1 MTEVIQGLVSDAK
14 KNKFSTIPTLT
25 DEDVVSV
32 WDNVSSF
39 VEKQMSMQK
48 GVHIAGLGT
57 FTYVHK
63 KLDVGNNKYI
73 LIQRPVFLLAEKFA
87 QTHQLEATKHYT
99 TGEIPVVQ
107 LNFAAL
113 SLETPFDRDTV
124 EACVREVLG
133 ALSRA
138 VGSRRNVEF
147 TFNGIGKLQIRDS
160 KVKMKFYKEFL
171 TCMDGSGRLVDALKN
186 RPGTADSVMSD
197 RMTPTRP
204 LTSNTLVL
212 PRISPKGEGLNLEGD
227 DTKKPSMPTIAEGAD
242 EEEKEHL
249 EEEEGEQKDEDM
261 QEEEMKGLFKADREH
276 KIAEARD
283 RWKRLTEDK
292 DTSQSQIHDQII
304 PRSNNARPEEHP
316 IYSIAETS
324 FLIHSISL
332 LTETEST
339 RSKDRSRG
347 VIMPQV
353 SEISMN
359 CILPPFYQPTVPSS
373 NSKGTIAKSR
383 LSAPPSRGG
392 SRLQAP
398 VAKVTGVSLLEEFQP
413 PVTPSKSPCTVKDG
427 LSPPKSPH
435 PPKTP
440 PPSQMQM
447 RTTGAPPEVQQV
459 LAPPRTACSEH
470 TGSGGDMCYLCY
482 QRAARNVPVSFAEE
496 RRRKELEQDR
506 LLQQYQHMRDTEA
519 IAKEQEQ
526 MMANRHHNQKV
537 AAFNLGVSEALK
549 AKKAKREMNFHR
561 GLASG
566 PHGKNAYIFHTR
578 PLTPPRLFKQ
588 EELARFLEGQVQHRK
603 DMEKRAAED
612 QSFIEKLEQAQLAE
626 DLARQRYLQMKEKSD
641 QTKKYMEALDTQVRF
656 KPLPLP
662 KAVSDSKKPIF
673 GLNDMTN
680 EKLAEQRRRAQNLY
694 KEQLDAVAQR
704 KREAILKHLTAQKEE
719 GEMLAR
725 TRQDLLND
733 RAGRYATM
741 YSMRK
746 SLEDTWRGAVDMKKE
761 RDQEELLHRMA
772 PGEMLLDQTEH
783 YRRCKQCQ
791 RRPANC
797 GESNVWS
804 ESRYIPGSRLMV

>member
-1 MTEVIQGLVSDAK
+1 MTEVMQGLVSDAK
-14 KNKFSTIPTLT
+14 RNKFSTIPTLT

-227 DTKKPSMPTIAEGAD
+227 ETKKPTMPTIAEGAD
-242 EEEKEHL
+242 EEEREEQVEMEEGGL
-249 EEEEGEQKDEDM
+249 GEEEQM
-261 QEEEMKGLFKADREH
+261 MEEEVKVPAKKCRRTCKTGK
-276 KIAEARD
+276 
-283 RWKRLTEDK
+283 
-292 DTSQSQIHDQII
+292 
-304 PRSNNARPEEHP
+304 
-316 IYSIAETS
+316 SI
-324 FLIHSISL
+324 L
-332 LTETEST
+332 
-339 RSKDRSRG
+339 
-347 VIMPQV
+347 
-353 SEISMN
+353 
-359 CILPPFYQPTVPSS
+359 
-373 NSKGTIAKSR
+373 KSR
-383 LSAPPSRGG
+383 LSAPPSRAG

-398 VAKVTGVSLLEEFQP
+398 IAKVTGVNLLEEFQP
-413 PVTPSKSPCTVKDG
+413 PLTPAKSPCSVKDG

-440 PPSQMQM
+440 PPSQMQV
-447 RTTGAPPEVQQV
+447 RISGAPPEVHHV

-482 QRAARNVPVSFAEE
+482 QRAARNIPVSFAEE

-526 MMANRHHNQKV
+526 VMANRHHNQKV

-549 AKKAKREMNFHR
+549 AKKAKRDMNFHR

-588 EELARFLEGQVQHRK
+588 EELAKFLEGQVQHRK

-680 EKLAEQRRRAQNLY
+680 EKLAEQRRRAQHLY

-704 KREAILKHLTAQKEE
+704 KREAILKHLTEQKEE
-719 GEMLAR
+719 GDMLAR
-725 TRQDLLND
+725 TRQDLLQD
-733 RAGRYATM
+733 RANRYATM

-746 SLEDTWRGAVDMKKE
+746 SLEDTWRGAVDTKRE
-761 RDQEELLHRMA
+761 RDQDELLHRMA

>member
-1 MTEVIQGLVSDAK
+1 MTEVMQGLVTDAK
-14 KNKFSTIPTLT
+14 RNKFSTIPTLT

-32 WDNVSSF
+32 WDNVSNF

-57 FTYVHK
+57 FTYIHK

-73 LIQRPVFLLAEKFA
+73 LIQRPVFLLAERFA

-197 RMTPTRP
+197 RMTPRP

-212 PRISPKGEGLNLEGD
+212 PRISPKGEGLNLEGEES
-227 DTKKPSMPTIAEGAD
+227 KKPTMPTIAEGAD
-242 EEEKEHL
+242 EEERGQV
-249 EEEEGEQKDEDM
+249 EEEEGGEGE
-261 QEEEMKGLFKADREH
+261 EEEMQ
-276 KIAEARD
+276 
-283 RWKRLTEDK
+283 EDEVK
-292 DTSQSQIHDQII
+292 
-304 PRSNNARPEEHP
+304 E
-316 IYSIAETS
+316 
-324 FLIHSISL
+324 
-332 LTETEST
+332 
-339 RSKDRSRG
+339 
-347 VIMPQV
+347 
-353 SEISMN
+353 
-359 CILPPFYQPTVPSS
+359 
-373 NSKGTIAKSR
+373 SR
-383 LSAPPSRGG
+383 LSAPPSRAG

-398 VAKVTGVSLLEEFQP
+398 IAKVTGVNLMEDFQP
-413 PVTPSKSPCTVKDG
+413 PLTPAKSPCSIKDG

-440 PPSQMQM
+440 PPSQMQV
-447 RTTGAPPEVQQV
+447 RISGAPPEVHHV

-482 QRAARNVPVSFAEE
+482 QRASRNIPVSFSEE

-526 MMANRHHNQKV
+526 VMANRHHNQKV

-549 AKKAKREMNFHR
+549 AKKAKRDMNFHR

-588 EELARFLEGQVQHRK
+588 EELAKFLEGQVQHRK

-641 QTKKYMEALDTQVRF
+641 QTKKYMEALDTQIRDMASLVPEIPMRQVSFRRPHFLEPLVFPGITDKADSSQVDREDQEDRQEEGDSQDCEEEKTSEVKEEKNYSDQKKKDEQDKPGKRVRF

-704 KREAILKHLTAQKEE
+704 KREAILKHLTEQKEE
-719 GEMLAR
+719 GDMLAR
-725 TRQDLLND
+725 TRQDLLQD
-733 RAGRYATM
+733 RANRYATM
-741 YSMRK
+741 YSMRR
-746 SLEDTWRGAVDMKKE
+746 SLEDTWRGAVDTKKD
-761 RDQEELLHRMA
+761 RDQDELLHRMA
-772 PGEMLLDQTEH
+772 PGDMLLDQTEH

>member
-1 MTEVIQGLVSDAK
+1 MTEVMQGLVTDAK
-14 KNKFSTIPTLT
+14 RNKFSTIPTLT

-32 WDNVSSF
+32 WDNVSNF

-57 FTYVHK
+57 FTYIHK

-73 LIQRPVFLLAEKFA
+73 LIQRPVFLLAERFA

-197 RMTPTRP
+197 RMTPRP

-212 PRISPKGEGLNLEGD
+212 PRISPKGEGLNLEGEES
-227 DTKKPSMPTIAEGAD
+227 KKPTMPTIAEGAD
-242 EEEKEHL
+242 EEERGQV
-249 EEEEGEQKDEDM
+249 EEEEGGEGE
-261 QEEEMKGLFKADREH
+261 EEEMQ
-276 KIAEARD
+276 
-283 RWKRLTEDK
+283 EDEVK
-292 DTSQSQIHDQII
+292 
-304 PRSNNARPEEHP
+304 E
-316 IYSIAETS
+316 
-324 FLIHSISL
+324 
-332 LTETEST
+332 
-339 RSKDRSRG
+339 
-347 VIMPQV
+347 
-353 SEISMN
+353 
-359 CILPPFYQPTVPSS
+359 
-373 NSKGTIAKSR
+373 SR
-383 LSAPPSRGG
+383 LSAPPSRAG

-398 VAKVTGVSLLEEFQP
+398 IAKVTGVNLMEDFQP
-413 PVTPSKSPCTVKDG
+413 PLTPAKSPCSIKDG

-440 PPSQMQM
+440 PPSQMQV
-447 RTTGAPPEVQQV
+447 RISGAPPEVHHV

-482 QRAARNVPVSFAEE
+482 QRASRNIPVSFSEE

-526 MMANRHHNQKV
+526 VMANRHHNQKV

-549 AKKAKREMNFHR
+549 AKKAKRDMNFH
-561 GLASG
+561 
-566 PHGKNAYIFHTR
+566 NAYIFHTR

-588 EELARFLEGQVQHRK
+588 EELAKFLEGQVQHRK

-704 KREAILKHLTAQKEE
+704 KREAILKHLTEQKEE
-719 GEMLAR
+719 GDMLAR
-725 TRQDLLND
+725 TRQDLLQD
-733 RAGRYATM
+733 RANRYATM
-741 YSMRK
+741 YSMRR
-746 SLEDTWRGAVDMKKE
+746 SLEDTWRGAVDTKKD
-761 RDQEELLHRMA
+761 RDQDELLHRMA
-772 PGEMLLDQTEH
+772 PGDMLLDQTEH

>member
-1 MTEVIQGLVSDAK
+1 MTEVMQGLVTDAK
-14 KNKFSTIPTLT
+14 RNKFSTIPTLT

-32 WDNVSSF
+32 WDNVSNF

-57 FTYVHK
+57 FTYIHK

-73 LIQRPVFLLAEKFA
+73 LIQRPVFLLAERFA

-197 RMTPTRP
+197 RMTPRP

-212 PRISPKGEGLNLEGD
+212 PRISPKGEGLNLEGEES
-227 DTKKPSMPTIAEGAD
+227 KKPTMPTIAEGAD
-242 EEEKEHL
+242 EEERGQV
-249 EEEEGEQKDEDM
+249 EEEEGGEGE
-261 QEEEMKGLFKADREH
+261 EEEMQ
-276 KIAEARD
+276 
-283 RWKRLTEDK
+283 EDEVK
-292 DTSQSQIHDQII
+292 
-304 PRSNNARPEEHP
+304 E
-316 IYSIAETS
+316 
-324 FLIHSISL
+324 
-332 LTETEST
+332 
-339 RSKDRSRG
+339 
-347 VIMPQV
+347 
-353 SEISMN
+353 
-359 CILPPFYQPTVPSS
+359 
-373 NSKGTIAKSR
+373 SR
-383 LSAPPSRGG
+383 LSAPPSRAG

-398 VAKVTGVSLLEEFQP
+398 IAKVTGVNLMEDFQP
-413 PVTPSKSPCTVKDG
+413 PLTPAKSPCSIKDG

-440 PPSQMQM
+440 PPSQMQV
-447 RTTGAPPEVQQV
+447 RISGAPPEVHHV

-482 QRAARNVPVSFAEE
+482 QRASRNIPVSFSEE

-526 MMANRHHNQKV
+526 VMANRHHNQKV

-549 AKKAKREMNFHR
+549 AKKAKRDMNFH
-561 GLASG
+561 
-566 PHGKNAYIFHTR
+566 NAYIFHTR

-588 EELARFLEGQVQHRK
+588 EELAKFLEGQVQHRK

-641 QTKKYMEALDTQVRF
+641 QTKKYMEALDTQIRDMASLVPEIPMRQVSFRRPHFLEPLVFPGITDKADSSQVDREDQEDRQEEGDSQDCEEEKTSEVKEEKNYSDQKKKDEQDKPGKRVRF

-704 KREAILKHLTAQKEE
+704 KREAILKHLTEQKEE
-719 GEMLAR
+719 GDMLAR
-725 TRQDLLND
+725 TRQDLLQD
-733 RAGRYATM
+733 RANRYATM
-741 YSMRK
+741 YSMRR
-746 SLEDTWRGAVDMKKE
+746 SLEDTWRGAVDTKKD
-761 RDQEELLHRMA
+761 RDQDELLHRMA
-772 PGEMLLDQTEH
+772 PGDMLLDQTEH

>member
-1 MTEVIQGLVSDAK
+1 MTEVMQGLVSDAK
-14 KNKFSTIPTLT
+14 RNKFSTIPTLT

-212 PRISPKGEGLNLEGD
+212 PRISPKGEGLNLEGEE
-227 DTKKPSMPTIAEGAD
+227 TKKPTMPTIAEGAD
-242 EEEKEHL
+242 EEEREEHVEMEEGGQG
-249 EEEEGEQKDEDM
+249 EEEQM
-261 QEEEMKGLFKADREH
+261 MEEEVKVPAKKCRRTCKTGK
-276 KIAEARD
+276 
-283 RWKRLTEDK
+283 
-292 DTSQSQIHDQII
+292 
-304 PRSNNARPEEHP
+304 
-316 IYSIAETS
+316 SI
-324 FLIHSISL
+324 L
-332 LTETEST
+332 
-339 RSKDRSRG
+339 
-347 VIMPQV
+347 
-353 SEISMN
+353 
-359 CILPPFYQPTVPSS
+359 
-373 NSKGTIAKSR
+373 KSR
-383 LSAPPSRGG
+383 LSAPPSRAG

-398 VAKVTGVSLLEEFQP
+398 IAKVSGVNLLEEFQP
-413 PVTPSKSPCTVKDG
+413 PLTPAKSPCSVKDG
-427 LSPPKSPH
+427 RSPPKSPH

-440 PPSQMQM
+440 PPSQMQV
-447 RTTGAPPEVQQV
+447 RISGAPPEVHHV

-482 QRAARNVPVSFAEE
+482 QRAARNIPVSFAEE

-526 MMANRHHNQKV
+526 VMANRHHNQKV

-549 AKKAKREMNFHR
+549 AKKAKRDMNFHR

-588 EELARFLEGQVQHRK
+588 EELAKFLEGQVQHRK

-704 KREAILKHLTAQKEE
+704 KREAILKHLTEQKEE
-719 GEMLAR
+719 GDMLAR
-725 TRQDLLND
+725 TRQDLLQD
-733 RAGRYATM
+733 RANRYATM

-746 SLEDTWRGAVDMKKE
+746 SLEDTWRGAVDTKRE
-761 RDQEELLHRMA
+761 RDQDELLHRMA

>member
-242 EEEKEHL
+242 EEEKEHV
-249 EEEEGEQKDEDM
+249 EEEEGEQKDGEEM
-261 QEEEMKGLFKADREH
+261 QEEEVKE
-276 KIAEARD
+276 
-283 RWKRLTEDK
+283 
-292 DTSQSQIHDQII
+292 
-304 PRSNNARPEEHP
+304 
-316 IYSIAETS
+316 
-324 FLIHSISL
+324 
-332 LTETEST
+332 
-339 RSKDRSRG
+339 
-347 VIMPQV
+347 
-353 SEISMN
+353 
-359 CILPPFYQPTVPSS
+359 
-373 NSKGTIAKSR
+373 SR

-641 QTKKYMEALDTQVRF
+641 QTKKYMEALDTQVRDMASLVPEIPMRHVSFRRPHFLEPLVFPGMEKTDSNQVDRQEEGDNQDEQDDKTSEMTGKKEDQKDNDEQDRQGKRVRF

>member
-1 MTEVIQGLVSDAK
+1 MTEVMQGLVTDAK
-14 KNKFSTIPTLT
+14 RNKFSTIPTLT

-32 WDNVSSF
+32 WDNVSNF

-57 FTYVHK
+57 FTYIHK

-197 RMTPTRP
+197 RMTPRP

-212 PRISPKGEGLNLEGD
+212 PRISPKGEGLNLEGEES
-227 DTKKPSMPTIAEGAD
+227 KKPTMPTIAEGAD
-242 EEEKEHL
+242 EEEKGQV
-249 EEEEGEQKDEDM
+249 EEEEGGEGEEEEM
-261 QEEEMKGLFKADREH
+261 QEEEVKE
-276 KIAEARD
+276 
-283 RWKRLTEDK
+283 
-292 DTSQSQIHDQII
+292 
-304 PRSNNARPEEHP
+304 
-316 IYSIAETS
+316 
-324 FLIHSISL
+324 
-332 LTETEST
+332 
-339 RSKDRSRG
+339 
-347 VIMPQV
+347 
-353 SEISMN
+353 
-359 CILPPFYQPTVPSS
+359 
-373 NSKGTIAKSR
+373 SR
-383 LSAPPSRGG
+383 LSAPPSRAG

-398 VAKVTGVSLLEEFQP
+398 IAKVTGVNLMEDFQP
-413 PVTPSKSPCTVKDG
+413 PLTPAKSPCSIKDG

-440 PPSQMQM
+440 PP
-447 RTTGAPPEVQQV
+447 EVHHV

-482 QRAARNVPVSFAEE
+482 QRASRNIPVSFSEE

-526 MMANRHHNQKV
+526 VMANRHHNQKV

-549 AKKAKREMNFHR
+549 AKKAKRDMNFHR

-588 EELARFLEGQVQHRK
+588 EELAKFLEGQVQHRK
-603 DMEKRAAED
+603 DMEKRAAQD

-641 QTKKYMEALDTQVRF
+641 QTKKYMEALDTQIRDMASLVPEIPMRQVSFRRPHFLEPLVFPGVTDKADSSQVDREDQEDRQEEGDSQDREEKKTSEVKETVKKDQKKKDEQDKPGKRVRF

-704 KREAILKHLTAQKEE
+704 KREAILKHLTEQKEE
-719 GEMLAR
+719 GDMLAR
-725 TRQDLLND
+725 TRQDLLHD
-733 RAGRYATM
+733 RANRYATM

-746 SLEDTWRGAVDMKKE
+746 SLEDTWRGAVDTKKD
-761 RDQEELLHRMA
+761 RDQDELLHRMA
-772 PGEMLLDQTEH
+772 PGDMLLDQTEH

>member
-242 EEEKEHL
+242 EEEKEHV
-249 EEEEGEQKDEDM
+249 EEEEGEQKDGEEM
-261 QEEEMKGLFKADREH
+261 QEEEVKE
-276 KIAEARD
+276 
-283 RWKRLTEDK
+283 
-292 DTSQSQIHDQII
+292 
-304 PRSNNARPEEHP
+304 
-316 IYSIAETS
+316 
-324 FLIHSISL
+324 
-332 LTETEST
+332 
-339 RSKDRSRG
+339 
-347 VIMPQV
+347 
-353 SEISMN
+353 
-359 CILPPFYQPTVPSS
+359 
-373 NSKGTIAKSR
+373 SR

-641 QTKKYMEALDTQVRF
+641 QTKKYMEALDTQVRDMASLVPEIPMRHVSFRRPHFLEPLVFPGMDKTDSSQVDRQEEGDNQDEQDDKTSEMTGKKEDQKDNDEQDRQGKRVRF

>member
-242 EEEKEHL
+242 EEEKEHV
-249 EEEEGEQKDEDM
+249 EEEEGEQKDGEEM
-261 QEEEMKGLFKADREH
+261 QEEEVKE
-276 KIAEARD
+276 
-283 RWKRLTEDK
+283 
-292 DTSQSQIHDQII
+292 
-304 PRSNNARPEEHP
+304 
-316 IYSIAETS
+316 
-324 FLIHSISL
+324 
-332 LTETEST
+332 
-339 RSKDRSRG
+339 
-347 VIMPQV
+347 
-353 SEISMN
+353 
-359 CILPPFYQPTVPSS
+359 
-373 NSKGTIAKSR
+373 SR

-549 AKKAKREMNFHR
+549 AKKAKREMNFH
-561 GLASG
+561 
-566 PHGKNAYIFHTR
+566 NAYIFHTR

-641 QTKKYMEALDTQVRF
+641 QTKKYMEALDTQVRDMASLVPEIPMRHVSFRRPHFLEPLVFPGMEKTDSNQVDRQEEGDNQDEQDDKTSEMTGKKEDQKDNDEQDRQGKRVRF

>member
-242 EEEKEHL
+242 EEEKEHV
-249 EEEEGEQKDEDM
+249 EEEEGEQKDGEEM
-261 QEEEMKGLFKADREH
+261 QEEEVKE
-276 KIAEARD
+276 
-283 RWKRLTEDK
+283 
-292 DTSQSQIHDQII
+292 
-304 PRSNNARPEEHP
+304 
-316 IYSIAETS
+316 
-324 FLIHSISL
+324 
-332 LTETEST
+332 
-339 RSKDRSRG
+339 
-347 VIMPQV
+347 
-353 SEISMN
+353 
-359 CILPPFYQPTVPSS
+359 
-373 NSKGTIAKSR
+373 SR

>member
-1 MTEVIQGLVSDAK
+1 MTEVMQGLVSDAK
-14 KNKFSTIPTLT
+14 RNKFSTIPTLT

-212 PRISPKGEGLNLEGD
+212 PRISPKGEGLNLEGEE
-227 DTKKPSMPTIAEGAD
+227 TKKPTMPTIAEGAD
-242 EEEKEHL
+242 EEEREEHVEMEEGGQG
-249 EEEEGEQKDEDM
+249 EEEQM
-261 QEEEMKGLFKADREH
+261 MEEEVKVPAKKCRRTCKTGK
-276 KIAEARD
+276 
-283 RWKRLTEDK
+283 
-292 DTSQSQIHDQII
+292 
-304 PRSNNARPEEHP
+304 
-316 IYSIAETS
+316 SI
-324 FLIHSISL
+324 L
-332 LTETEST
+332 
-339 RSKDRSRG
+339 
-347 VIMPQV
+347 
-353 SEISMN
+353 
-359 CILPPFYQPTVPSS
+359 
-373 NSKGTIAKSR
+373 KSR
-383 LSAPPSRGG
+383 LSAPPSRAG

-398 VAKVTGVSLLEEFQP
+398 IAKVSGVNLLEEFQP
-413 PVTPSKSPCTVKDG
+413 PLTPAKSPCSVKDG
-427 LSPPKSPH
+427 RSPPKSPH

-440 PPSQMQM
+440 PPSQMQV
-447 RTTGAPPEVQQV
+447 RISGAPPEVHHV

-482 QRAARNVPVSFAEE
+482 QRAARNIPVSFAEE

-526 MMANRHHNQKV
+526 VMANRHHNQKV

-549 AKKAKREMNFHR
+549 AKKAKRDMNFH
-561 GLASG
+561 
-566 PHGKNAYIFHTR
+566 NAYIFHTR

-588 EELARFLEGQVQHRK
+588 EELAKFLEGQVQHRK

-704 KREAILKHLTAQKEE
+704 KREAILKHLTEQKEE
-719 GEMLAR
+719 GDMLAR
-725 TRQDLLND
+725 TRQDLLQD
-733 RAGRYATM
+733 RANRYATM

-746 SLEDTWRGAVDMKKE
+746 SLEDTWRGAVDTKRE
-761 RDQEELLHRMA
+761 RDQDELLHRMA

>member
-242 EEEKEHL
+242 EEEKEHV
-249 EEEEGEQKDEDM
+249 EEEEGEQKDGEEM
-261 QEEEMKGLFKADREH
+261 QEEEVKE
-276 KIAEARD
+276 
-283 RWKRLTEDK
+283 
-292 DTSQSQIHDQII
+292 
-304 PRSNNARPEEHP
+304 
-316 IYSIAETS
+316 
-324 FLIHSISL
+324 
-332 LTETEST
+332 
-339 RSKDRSRG
+339 
-347 VIMPQV
+347 
-353 SEISMN
+353 
-359 CILPPFYQPTVPSS
+359 
-373 NSKGTIAKSR
+373 SR

-549 AKKAKREMNFHR
+549 AKKAKREMNFH
-561 GLASG
+561 
-566 PHGKNAYIFHTR
+566 NAYIFHTR

>member
-1 MTEVIQGLVSDAK
+1 MTEVMQGLVTDAK
-14 KNKFSTIPTLT
+14 RNKFSTIPTLT

-32 WDNVSSF
+32 WDNVSNF

-57 FTYVHK
+57 FTYIHK

-73 LIQRPVFLLAEKFA
+73 LIQRPVFLLAERFA

-197 RMTPTRP
+197 RMTPRP

-212 PRISPKGEGLNLEGD
+212 PRISPKGEGLNLEGEES
-227 DTKKPSMPTIAEGAD
+227 KKPTMPTIAEGAD
-242 EEEKEHL
+242 EEERGQV
-249 EEEEGEQKDEDM
+249 EEEEGGEGE
-261 QEEEMKGLFKADREH
+261 EEEMQ
-276 KIAEARD
+276 
-283 RWKRLTEDK
+283 EDEVK
-292 DTSQSQIHDQII
+292 
-304 PRSNNARPEEHP
+304 E
-316 IYSIAETS
+316 
-324 FLIHSISL
+324 
-332 LTETEST
+332 
-339 RSKDRSRG
+339 
-347 VIMPQV
+347 
-353 SEISMN
+353 
-359 CILPPFYQPTVPSS
+359 
-373 NSKGTIAKSR
+373 SR
-383 LSAPPSRGG
+383 LSAPPSRAG

-398 VAKVTGVSLLEEFQP
+398 IAKVTGVNLMEDFQP
-413 PVTPSKSPCTVKDG
+413 PLTPAKSPCSIKDG

-440 PPSQMQM
+440 PPSQMQV
-447 RTTGAPPEVQQV
+447 RISGAPPEVHHV

-482 QRAARNVPVSFAEE
+482 QRASRNIPVSFSEE

-526 MMANRHHNQKV
+526 VMANRHHNQKV

-549 AKKAKREMNFHR
+549 AKKAKRDMNFHR

-588 EELARFLEGQVQHRK
+588 EELAKFLEGQVQHRK

-704 KREAILKHLTAQKEE
+704 KREAILKHLTEQKEE
-719 GEMLAR
+719 GDMLAR
-725 TRQDLLND
+725 TRQDLLQD
-733 RAGRYATM
+733 RANRYATM
-741 YSMRK
+741 YSMRR
-746 SLEDTWRGAVDMKKE
+746 SLEDTWRGAVDTKKD
-761 RDQEELLHRMA
+761 RDQDELLHRMA
-772 PGEMLLDQTEH
+772 PGDMLLDQTEH

>member
-242 EEEKEHL
+242 EEEKEHV
-249 EEEEGEQKDEDM
+249 EEEEGEQKDGEEM
-261 QEEEMKGLFKADREH
+261 QEEEVKE
-276 KIAEARD
+276 
-283 RWKRLTEDK
+283 
-292 DTSQSQIHDQII
+292 
-304 PRSNNARPEEHP
+304 
-316 IYSIAETS
+316 
-324 FLIHSISL
+324 
-332 LTETEST
+332 
-339 RSKDRSRG
+339 
-347 VIMPQV
+347 
-353 SEISMN
+353 
-359 CILPPFYQPTVPSS
+359 
-373 NSKGTIAKSR
+373 SR

-549 AKKAKREMNFHR
+549 AKKAKREMNFH
-561 GLASG
+561 
-566 PHGKNAYIFHTR
+566 NAYIFHTR

-641 QTKKYMEALDTQVRF
+641 QTKKYMEALDTQVRDMASLVPEIPMRHVSFRRPHFLEPLVFPGMDKTDSSQVDRQEEGDNQDEQDDKTSEMTGKKEDQKDNDEQDRQGKRVRF

>member
-1 MTEVIQGLVSDAK
+1 MTEVMQGLVSDAK
-14 KNKFSTIPTLT
+14 RNKFSTIPTLT

-227 DTKKPSMPTIAEGAD
+227 ETKKPTMPTIAEGAD
-242 EEEKEHL
+242 EEEREEQVEMEEGGL
-249 EEEEGEQKDEDM
+249 GEEEQM
-261 QEEEMKGLFKADREH
+261 MEEEVKVPAKKCRRTCKTGK
-276 KIAEARD
+276 
-283 RWKRLTEDK
+283 
-292 DTSQSQIHDQII
+292 
-304 PRSNNARPEEHP
+304 
-316 IYSIAETS
+316 SI
-324 FLIHSISL
+324 L
-332 LTETEST
+332 
-339 RSKDRSRG
+339 
-347 VIMPQV
+347 
-353 SEISMN
+353 
-359 CILPPFYQPTVPSS
+359 
-373 NSKGTIAKSR
+373 KSR
-383 LSAPPSRGG
+383 LSAPPSRAG

-398 VAKVTGVSLLEEFQP
+398 IAKVTGVNLLEEFQP
-413 PVTPSKSPCTVKDG
+413 PLTPAKSPCSVKDG

-440 PPSQMQM
+440 PPSQMQV
-447 RTTGAPPEVQQV
+447 RISGAPPEVHHV

-482 QRAARNVPVSFAEE
+482 QRAARNIPVSFAEE

-526 MMANRHHNQKV
+526 VMANRHHNQKV

-549 AKKAKREMNFHR
+549 AKKAKRDMNFH
-561 GLASG
+561 
-566 PHGKNAYIFHTR
+566 NAYIFHTR

-588 EELARFLEGQVQHRK
+588 EELAKFLEGQVQHRK

-680 EKLAEQRRRAQNLY
+680 EKLAEQRRRAQHLY

-704 KREAILKHLTAQKEE
+704 KREAILKHLTEQKEE
-719 GEMLAR
+719 GDMLAR
-725 TRQDLLND
+725 TRQDLLQD
-733 RAGRYATM
+733 RANRYATM

-746 SLEDTWRGAVDMKKE
+746 SLEDTWRGAVDTKRE
-761 RDQEELLHRMA
+761 RDQDELLHRMA